1 MKTEV
6 QVAFNEML
14 DISKDID
21 KAVLFAP
28 NDVLASN
35 MDPVSVAGAVARA
48 SELASLGATRANEM
62 GSQPMT
68 QMVIETAAGFVFLA
82 RETEDGGMTILAT
95 GKKASR
101 VGLVLY
107 DLKTCLRDARE
118 ALTAAKNEDDVKEE
132 SK

>member
-35 MDPVSVAGAVARA
+35 MDPGSVAGAVARA
-48 SELASLGATRANEM
+48 SELVSLGTTRANEM
-62 GSQPMT
+62 GHQPMT

-118 ALTAAKNEDDVKEE
+118 ALAAAKNEDDVKEE
-132 SK
+132 AK